1 MAKRKTKVSYPVDV
15 SPKSDAEWE
24 AQMDAETLA
33 NAGAIR
39 ADKGR
44 LGKAQKAAAV
54 LAAEQQAK
62 ATTLKNVARSRKR

>member
-1 MAKRKTKVSYPVDV
+1 MAKRKPKASCPVSP
-15 SPKSDAEWE
+15 SPKSEAEWRAE
-24 AQMDAETLA
+24 GDAETLA

-39 ADKGR
+39 VDKAR
-44 LGKAQKAAAV
+44 FRKAQKAAAK